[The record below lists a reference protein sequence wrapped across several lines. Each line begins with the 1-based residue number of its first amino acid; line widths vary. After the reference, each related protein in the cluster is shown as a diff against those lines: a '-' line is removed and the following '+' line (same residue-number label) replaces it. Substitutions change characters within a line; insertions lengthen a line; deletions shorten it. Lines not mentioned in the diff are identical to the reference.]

1 MLKAPPSLKIGD
13 TIAIVSTARK
23 ISKEEINF
31 ATKTFENWGLKVVLG
46 KTIGAEYN
54 QFAGKDEFRAS
65 DFQDMLNNQEI
76 KAIICARGGYGT
88 VRILDYLDFTH
99 FTNNPKWI
107 VGYSDVTALH
117 TLINCYLNIQTIHGT
132 MPINFKTNSNE
143 SLNSLKNALF
153 GKKFIIEANPHS
165 FNKFGIVEGEIIGGN
180 LSILYSILGTKS
192 GFNTD
197 NKILFIED
205 LDEYLY
211 HIDRMIVALK
221 RSGKFNKL
229 KGLIVGGMTDM
240 NDNTI
245 PFGKAAEAI
254 INEHLE
260 NFDFP
265 ICYDFPSGHIS
276 DNRSLILGEKSN
288 LSVDEKQ
295 VKLTLEH

>member
-13 TIAIVSTARK
+13 TVAIVSTARK
-23 ISKEEINF
+23 ISKVEIEF
-31 ATKTFENWGLKVVLG
+31 AIKTFENWGLKVVLG
-46 KTIGAEYN
+46 KTIGAEYH
-54 QFAGKDEFRAS
+54 QFAGEDEYRAS
-65 DFQDMLNNQEI
+65 DFQEMMDNPKI

-132 MPINFKTNSNE
+132 MPINFSNNTTE
-143 SLNSLKNALF
+143 SLNSLKKALF
-153 GKKFIIEANPHS
+153 GEKYFIEADPHS
-165 FNKFGIVEGEIIGGN
+165 FNKIGTIEGEIIGGN

-197 NKILFIED
+197 DKILFIED

-221 RSGKFNKL
+221 RAGKFKKL

-245 PFGKAAEAI
+245 PFGKTSEAI
-254 INEHLE
+254 IDEHFKD
-260 NFDFP
+260 FDFP
-265 ICYDFPSGHIS
+265 ICYKFPAGHIK
-276 DNRSLILGEKSN
+276 DNRSLVFGKKS
-288 LSVDEKQ
+288 
-295 VKLTLEH
+295 KLTISKKDVNLIFEN